1 MVFTMI
7 RQNHFVTV
15 ADGKLYRMMDLGEHV
30 AHWTK
35 TGLTHRQAAMNFFAV
50 QSVPWALTDKRG
62 RNSSD
67 RVGVLI
73 DEEIDRVVEGKRKVM
88 RMSDY
93 GKCRDGGHAE
103 GQAGRSNWQ
112 GCAQAKSN
120 EDSNSDDDTQRL
132 TQGQSSHGNNSCDD
146 IQQST

>member
-35 TGLTHRQAAMNFFAV
+35 RGLTHRQAAMNFFAV
-50 QSVPWALTDKRG
+50 QRVPWALTDQRG
-62 RNSSD
+62 INSSD

-73 DEEIDRVVEGKRKVM
+73 DG
-88 RMSDY
+88 
-93 GKCRDGGHAE
+93 GGHV
-103 GQAGRSNWQ
+103 GRSNWQ
-112 GCAQAKSN
+112 GCDQAKSN

-132 TQGQSSHGNNSCDD
+132 TQGQSSHGNNSSDD

>member
-1 MVFTMI
+1 MI
-7 RQNHFVTV
+7 RQTHFVTV

-88 RMSDY
+88 RMSD
-93 GKCRDGGHAE
+93 
-103 GQAGRSNWQ
+103 
-112 GCAQAKSN
+112 
-120 EDSNSDDDTQRL
+120 
-132 TQGQSSHGNNSCDD
+132 
-146 IQQST
+146 

>member
-50 QSVPWALTDKRG
+50 QRVPWALTDQRG
-62 RNSSD
+62 INSSD

-73 DEEIDRVVEGKRKVM
+73 D
-88 RMSDY
+88 
-93 GKCRDGGHAE
+93 GG
-103 GQAGRSNWQ
+103 GQVGRSNWQ

-132 TQGQSSHGNNSCDD
+132 TQGQSSHGNNSSDD

>member
-15 ADGKLYRMMDLGEHV
+15 SDGKLYRMMDLGEHV

-35 TGLTHRQAAMNFFAV
+35 RGLTHRQAAMNFFAV
-50 QSVPWALTDKRG
+50 QSVPWALTDQRG
-62 RNSSD
+62 INSSD

-73 DEEIDRVVEGKRKVM
+73 DG
-88 RMSDY
+88 
-93 GKCRDGGHAE
+93 GGHAE
-103 GQAGRSNWQ
+103 GQVGRSNWQ

-132 TQGQSSHGNNSCDD
+132 TQGQSSHCKHSSDD